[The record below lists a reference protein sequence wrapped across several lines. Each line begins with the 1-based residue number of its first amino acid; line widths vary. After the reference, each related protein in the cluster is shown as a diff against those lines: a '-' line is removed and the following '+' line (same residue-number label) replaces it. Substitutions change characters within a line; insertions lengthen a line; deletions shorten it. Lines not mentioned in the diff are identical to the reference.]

1 MLDCK
6 WIKTKKLRLILLL
19 MAALVMMPSMGGCSN
34 EEPSSDVN
42 GNGQGIKSPVEIKY
56 LVENPIS
63 EVPVEEQTDQTYYR
77 SVSIT
82 GLKDKAVEQQINDR
96 LAESFEKAKSSEM
109 PPYRGIK
116 RLIPEGSKLMW
127 DNVSMNIYGSF
138 NNVLSVMVNKYA
150 AYAVPDAN
158 GTIIELNPGEYRDV
172 QSYSTMDCL
181 NFDLNTG
188 EELRLEDVFTDDTNH
203 PELINKIIGEKLL
216 KSQSSEEGYF
226 DMELYN
232 LKQVM
237 PFTGV
242 VEDQTFFLNN
252 FGLSMVF
259 DYRTPEFETNMQAI
273 AVFIPWTEF
282 SGKAAVTERFYNDS
296 EDLYISEEP
305 LVKTLLP
312 GIEKIDRQE
321 QNFEKIG
328 KVNAYSTASYSSAF
342 PDTVQLKI
350 LELYTR
356 DEKEIER
363 LNAALADA
371 SSEYID
377 QNGEAYY
384 ELRVSGYSAGRF
396 ISVAKEVY
404 AALPALPSQDFSGMR
419 QWREY
424 HCYDKNNGEELFFN
438 DIFKKDYDPSAV
450 IKKAIKTSIQNDV
463 LSYGAGQ
470 KLSSEQKDGLLGDEN
485 IDMLYN
491 SIQGFSL
498 YTSGMDLSVPAI
510 EIGDSSYLLMISIPY
525 KDFGCDNLLI
535 Y

>member
-6 WIKTKKLRLILLL
+6 PIRTKQRWFLLI
-19 MAALVMMPSMGGCSN
+19 MIPALVLITFMGGCSKGEN
-34 EEPSSDVN
+34 VSDVN
-42 GNGQGIKSPVEIKY
+42 GNGQVIQSPVEIKY

-63 EVPVEEQTDQTYYR
+63 EVPAEEQTDHTYYR
-77 SVSIT
+77 TVSIT
-82 GLKDKAVEQQINDR
+82 GLKDKEVEQRINAR
-96 LAESFEKAKSSEM
+96 LAESFENAKSREI

-150 AYAVPDAN
+150 AYAVPDAS
-158 GTIIELNPGEYRDV
+158 GKIIEINPGEYRDI

-188 EELRLEDVFTDDTNH
+188 EELRLEDVFTDDTDH
-203 PELINKIIGEKLL
+203 PEFINKIIGEKLQ
-216 KSQSSEEGYF
+216 KSQASEEGYF
-226 DMELYN
+226 DMDLYN
-232 LKQVM
+232 LKQVR

-242 VEDQTFFLNN
+242 VENQTFLLNN

-259 DYRTPEFETNMQAI
+259 DYRTPEFETNMQAV
-273 AVFIPWTEF
+273 AVFIPWAEF
-282 SGKAAVTERFYNDS
+282 PGNVAVTERFYKDS

-305 LVKTLLP
+305 VVKTLLP
-312 GIEKIDRQE
+312 GIDKIDRQE

-328 KVNAYSTASYSSAF
+328 KVNVNSTASYSSSF
-342 PDTVQLKI
+342 PEPVQAKI
-350 LELYTR
+350 LELYAR

-363 LNAALADA
+363 MNAVLAEA
-371 SSEYID
+371 PSGYED

-384 ELRVSGYSAGRF
+384 ELRVRAYSAGHF
-396 ISVAKEVY
+396 INVAKDVY
-404 AALPALPSQDFSGMR
+404 AALPPLPYQDFGRMR

-424 HCYDKNNGEELFFN
+424 HCYDKNTGQEILFKDVFN
-438 DIFKKDYDPSAV
+438 EGYDPSAL
-450 IKKAIKTSIQNDV
+450 IKRAIRAGIQNDV
-463 LSYGAGQ
+463 LSYGEGQ
-470 KLSSEQKDGLLGDEN
+470 KLSREEKDRLLGAEN
-485 IDMLYN
+485 IDLLYD

-510 EIGDSSYLLMISIPY
+510 EIGDSSYLVMISIPY
-525 KDFGCDNLLI
+525 KDFGSDNLRI